1 MPRTFVPT
9 FTAVTVS
16 PSTSTLPTESITPSP
31 VWWGNARL
39 GTTAVT
45 DALVPAATDIWPGID
60 DPARLLALLSD
71 WLLGYANRATRHKY
85 AESLG
90 LPVSATDLDP
100 WRAHP
105 EIAPVV
111 HAYAHTIG
119 LPTETPPTT
128 RTHRPPPAR
137 RGRLRHLHWLRWCGA
152 KGLDPLRAN
161 TTHVKEWLD
170 DLTTH
175 DAAKATRDRML
186 GTLKAFYGHLADHGV
201 IAANPA
207 ALSRRRLGLATDQD
221 TSRTVTLTADQV
233 RTLLA
238 AAATPRPGR
247 DQLGTHRATAVVA
260 LFTLGIRV
268 SELCD
273 LTRADLHSTRG
284 RTALRVPGKGDKPRI
299 VYLSGL
305 ATNALNAYLH
315 NRATDTTPARRG
327 QVKAGT
333 EPLVATRDGKP
344 MARTDVWALLRRI
357 AASAGPDLADVA
369 TRIHPHALRHFYVT
383 AAVEAGAE
391 LVTVQAD
398 VGHASVDTT
407 NRTYNSA
414 ARDPGRSAV
423 DLVADVITG
432 ANRT

>member
-1 MPRTFVPT
+1 M
-9 FTAVTVS
+9 
-16 PSTSTLPTESITPSP
+16 
-31 VWWGNARL
+31 
-39 GTTAVT
+39 T
-45 DALVPAATDIWPGID
+45 DALVTAVDGTAFDGTAFDDTAFNDRAGDDIWPGVD
-60 DPARLLALLSD
+60 DPARLLAHIGD

-90 LPVSATDLDP
+90 LPVSAADLAP
-100 WRAHP
+100 WFDRA

-111 HAYAHTIG
+111 HAYAQALG
-119 LPTETPPTT
+119 LPARPPAVTAN
-128 RTHRPPPAR
+128 RPPPAR

-152 KGLDPLRAN
+152 RGLDPLRAN

-170 DLTTH
+170 DLTVSG
-175 DAAKATRDRML
+175 AAKATRDRML
-186 GTLKAFYGHLADHGV
+186 GTLKAFYGHLADEGV
-201 IAANPA
+201 ITGNPA
-207 ALSRRRLGLATDQD
+207 ALSRRRLAVATDHD
-221 TSRTVTLTADQV
+221 TTRTVTLTAQQV
-233 RTLLA
+233 RALLDA
-238 AAATPRPGR
+238 AAAPRPGR
-247 DQLGTHRATAVVA
+247 DRLGTLRATAVVA
-260 LFTLGIRV
+260 VFTLGVRV

-284 RTALRVPGKGDKPRI
+284 RTALRVPGKGDKPRV

-305 ATNALNAYLH
+305 AQDALNAYLH
-315 NRATDTTPARRG
+315 HRATDTAPAARG
-327 QVKAGT
+327 QVRAGT
-333 EPLVATRDGKP
+333 QPLISTRDGKP
-344 MARTDVWALLRRI
+344 MARSDVWALLRRI

-414 ARDPGRSAV
+414 ARAPERSAV

-432 ANRT
+432 AG

>member
-1 MPRTFVPT
+1 M
-9 FTAVTVS
+9 
-16 PSTSTLPTESITPSP
+16 TE
-31 VWWGNARL
+31 L
-39 GTTAVT
+39 
-45 DALVPAATDIWPGID
+45 LVAATDDEVWPGVD

-90 LPVSATDLDP
+90 LPVSAADLDP
-100 WRAHP
+100 WRQRP
-105 EIAPVV
+105 EIAHVV
-111 HAYAHTIG
+111 HAYAHTLGI
-119 LPTETPPTT
+119 PTQPPA
-128 RTHRPPPAR
+128 RAANRPPPAR

-152 KGLDPLRAN
+152 RGLDPLAAN

-170 DLTTH
+170 DLTV
-175 DAAKATRDRML
+175 DGAAKATRDRML
-186 GTLKAFYGHLADHGV
+186 GTLKAFYGHLADEGV
-201 IAANPA
+201 ITANPA
-207 ALSRRRLGLATDQD
+207 ALSRRRLAVATDHD
-221 TSRTVTLTADQV
+221 TTRTVTLTAEQV
-233 RTLLA
+233 RALLA
-238 AAATPRPGR
+238 AAAAPRPGR
-247 DQLGTHRATAVVA
+247 DRLGTLRATAVVA

-284 RTALRVPGKGDKPRI
+284 RAALRVPGKGDKPRV

-305 ATNALNAYLH
+305 AQDALNAYLH
-315 NRATDTTPARRG
+315 HRATDTAPAVRG

-333 EPLVATRDGKP
+333 EPLISTRDGKP

-407 NRTYNSA
+407 NRTYNAA
-414 ARDPGRSAV
+414 ARTPDRSAV
-423 DLVADVITG
+423 DLVADAITG
-432 ANRT
+432 AG

>member
-1 MPRTFVPT
+1 MT
-9 FTAVTVS
+9 
-16 PSTSTLPTESITPSP
+16 
-31 VWWGNARL
+31 
-39 GTTAVT
+39 
-45 DALVPAATDIWPGID
+45 LVPHAEVWPGVT
-60 DPARLLALLSD
+60 DPARLLAHIAD
-71 WLLGYANRATRHKY
+71 WLLGYANRATRTKY

-90 LPVSATDLDP
+90 LPVSTADLEP

-105 EIAPVV
+105 DLAAVV
-111 HAYAHTIG
+111 PAYAHALGI
-119 LPTETPPTT
+119 PTT
-128 RTHRPPPAR
+128 QPTPTRTPPPAR
-137 RGRLRHLHWLRWCGA
+137 RGRLRHLHWLRWCAAHGV
-152 KGLDPLRAN
+152 DPLRAN

-170 DLTTH
+170 DLT
-175 DAAKATRDRML
+175 DQGAAKATRDRML
-186 GTLKAFYGHLADHGV
+186 GTLKALYAHLAEAGV

-207 ALSRRRLGLATDQD
+207 ALSRRRLNVATDHD
-221 TSRTVTLTADQV
+221 TTRTVTLTADQV
-233 RTLLA
+233 RALLT

-247 DQLGTHRATAVVA
+247 DRLGTRRATAVVA

-305 ATNALNAYLH
+305 ANDALNAYLH
-315 NRATDTTPARRG
+315 ERSTDTAPARRG
-327 QVKAGT
+327 HVKAGT
-333 EPLVATRDGKP
+333 EPLVATRDGTP
-344 MARTDVWALLRRI
+344 MARADVWALLRRV

-423 DLVADVITG
+423 DLVADLIRG
-432 ANRT
+432 EG